1 MYSGTLPWTAAHDRL
16 TLFYKFS
23 PHGVAHNATFFNSEQ
38 FRSMCTYTAIPVPPL
53 VAFASLRSR
62 NGSRSDPEMTE
73 RELATLEPPAAYRR
87 SGEADWE
94 WREAELQ
101 EEATTRQLPARL

>member
-1 MYSGTLPWTAAHDRL
+1 MHSGTLPWTAAHDRL

-38 FRSMCTYTAIPVPPL
+38 FRSMCTYTAIYRL
-53 VAFASLRSR
+53 LSLSRPGVVTR
-62 NGSRSDPEMTE
+62 NGLRSDPEMTE

-87 SGEADWE
+87 SGEAD
-94 WREAELQ
+94 
-101 EEATTRQLPARL
+101 

>member
-38 FRSMCTYTAIPVPPL
+38 FRSMCTYTATPPF
-53 VAFASLRSR
+53 VAFASWSRHEKWFAFRS
-62 NGSRSDPEMTE
+62 
-73 RELATLEPPAAYRR
+73 
-87 SGEADWE
+87 
-94 WREAELQ
+94 
-101 EEATTRQLPARL
+101 

>member
-38 FRSMCTYTAIPVPPL
+38 FRSMCTYTAFCRSRILTVKES
-53 VAFASLRSR
+53 VAF
-62 NGSRSDPEMTE
+62 
-73 RELATLEPPAAYRR
+73 R
-87 SGEADWE
+87 SGDDGA
-94 WREAELQ
+94 
-101 EEATTRQLPARL
+101 

>member
-38 FRSMCTYTAIPVPPL
+38 FRGMCTGHTLAL
-53 VAFASLRSR
+53 AFASLTTSR
-62 NGSRSDPEMTE
+62 NRSRSDPEMTE